1 METNFDINKVDEK
14 IQDMTRLMEEL
25 KAMSD
30 DVPALNRNLVRL
42 SASIKMLTLNF
53 SDLVHLDSEE

>member
-14 IQDMTRLMEEL
+14 IQNMTRLMEEL